1 VSHRL
6 RVFLTLVSIACG
18 ACGYAL
24 VGRGS
29 ALPADVQSVYVKAFE
44 NRTQRTQIE
53 LVLTRAVADEL
64 VTRKRLS
71 LASSPQ
77 GAHTQLRGTVSSFE
91 VVPVALDAGGRA
103 TQYEIVITAQVLLE
117 RLGGA
122 AEPEVLWQNDRYVF
136 RRSYVLDLSQAG
148 YFDRENLAIEDA
160 AKGFAETMVTD
171 LLEGF

>member
-6 RVFLTLVSIACG
+6 RIFLAAVAIGSG

-29 ALPADVQSVYVKAFE
+29 TLPEDVQTVFLRAFE

-53 LVLTRAVADEL
+53 LILTRAVADEL
-64 VTRKRLS
+64 VTRKRLA

-77 GAHTQLRGTVSSFE
+77 AAQAEIRGTVSGFE
-91 VVPVALDAGGRA
+91 VVPVSLDAGGRA
-103 TQYEIVITAQVLLE
+103 TQYEIVITAQVRLE
-117 RLGGA
+117 RLGGTP
-122 AEPEVLWQNDRYVF
+122 PEVLWQNDRYVF
-136 RRSYVLDLSQAG
+136 RRSYANDLSQAG
-148 YFDRENLAIEDA
+148 YFDRENLAMEDA